1 MRRRSATK
9 ALTGWG
15 RAWRALV
22 TVAVL
27 ALVINGTVRGDD
39 QQWPFGPMSQFA
51 FEVSNDGG
59 TVRSV
64 TVDARTVDGELMHV
78 PLDAEGIGLPRAEI
92 EEQLG
97 RFEQD
102 PSLLQTIAVAHARR
116 HPDQPRYRVVYLR
129 NEVTRLEH
137 GKAVSH
143 RIETPATWRVRG
155 PADPQELDR

>member
-1 MRRRSATK
+1 MRR
-9 ALTGWG
+9 LTGWS
-15 RAWRALV
+15 RVWRALV

-27 ALVINGTVRGDD
+27 GLVINGTARGDD

-51 FEVSNDGG
+51 FEVSNSGG

-64 TVDARTVDGELMHV
+64 YVEALTVQGTMVRV
-78 PLDAEGIGLPRAEI
+78 PLDAQGIGLPRAEI

-97 RFEQD
+97 RFERD
-102 PSLLQTIAVAHARR
+102 PSLLQAIAVAHARR
-116 HPDQPRYRVVYLR
+116 HSDQPRYRVVYLR

-143 RIETPATWRVRG
+143 QVETPARWVVRD
-155 PADPQELDR
+155 PANPQEIAR